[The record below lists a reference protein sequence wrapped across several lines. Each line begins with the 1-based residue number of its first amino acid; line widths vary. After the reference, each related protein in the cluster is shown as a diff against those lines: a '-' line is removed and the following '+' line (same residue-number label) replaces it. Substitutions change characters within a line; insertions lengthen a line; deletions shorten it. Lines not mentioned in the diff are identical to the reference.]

1 MANYPFVP
9 LPKPHNTWEP
19 LVRPQVPTEPRSA
32 GASALASR
40 ARSVDTP
47 LPPPPPAPSAE
58 SKVLVALKAEWEA
71 KEAARSKEH
80 AAAMARLA
88 QVEAEAQARLVRLT
102 ELCASVEQS
111 RQQLLKQ
118 LRTGTGTLILD
129 VSRRIAGDALRAQ
142 PELLDRLVADAAD
155 ALGKPGLTLYVA
167 KADAEHL
174 RKALK
179 ETGIRVDIDTTMSG
193 GLRAESPSGRLDAS
207 LETALAALST
217 VIEQWQQAQD

>member
-1 MANYPFVP
+1 MANFPFVP

-19 LVRPQVPTEPRSA
+19 LVRPPAPAEPRSA
-32 GASALASR
+32 GASALANR
-40 ARSVDTP
+40 ARAVDAA
-47 LPPPPPAPSAE
+47 PPPPPAPAPSAE
-58 SKVLVALKAEWEA
+58 AKMVAALKAEWEA
-71 KEAARSKEH
+71 KEAARAKEH
-80 AAAMARLA
+80 AAALARLA
-88 QVEAEAQARLVRLT
+88 QAEAEAQKRTERLG

-118 LRTGTGTLILD
+118 FRTGTLILE
-129 VSRRIAGDALRAQ
+129 VSRRVAGDALRMQ

-155 ALGKPGLTLYVA
+155 ALGKPGLVLYVA
-167 KADAEHL
+167 PADAEHL

-207 LETALAALST
+207 LETALAALSS

>member
-19 LVRPQVPTEPRSA
+19 LVRPPAPVEPRSA

-40 ARSVDTP
+40 ARAVDTS
-47 LPPPPPAPSAE
+47 PPPPPAPSAE
-58 SKVLVALKAEWEA
+58 SKALLALKVEWEA

-111 RQQLLKQ
+111 RQLLLKQ

>member
-19 LVRPQVPTEPRSA
+19 LVRPAVPTEPRSA

-47 LPPPPPAPSAE
+47 VPPPPAPSAE
-58 SKVLVALKAEWEA
+58 AKVVAALKAEWEA
-71 KEAARSKEH
+71 KEAARAKEH
-80 AAAMARLA
+80 AAALARLA
-88 QVEAEAQARLVRLT
+88 QAETETQKRAERLT
-102 ELCASVEQS
+102 ELCAAVEQS
-111 RQQLLKQ
+111 RKQLLKQ
-118 LRTGTGTLILD
+118 LRTGAGTLILD
-129 VSRRIAGDALRAQ
+129 VSRRIAGDALRTQ

-167 KADAEHL
+167 PADVEHL
-174 RKALK
+174 RKVLK

-207 LETALAALST
+207 LETALAALSG